1 MTGLLRKIFWK
12 IFQKKN
18 KFFINFRFRFFEI
31 SKPRAKFHQ
40 KQAEIKQP
48 ETEVSTTATSASTTT
63 DEKPPVIDIEPLKKL
78 PDPSKQCPY
87 DSDDLEGDNHRPAAF
102 LPTWREVHALSK
114 SLGIVDGCHEPT
126 DCTPVEK
133 VAIIIPYKDRED
145 HLLKWLW
152 HMHQMLVRQRN
163 GFLF

>member
-1 MTGLLRKIFWK
+1 MLKNSIIFH
-12 IFQKKN
+12 FS
-18 KFFINFRFRFFEI
+18 FFEI
-31 SKPRAKFHQ
+31 SKPRAQ
-40 KQAEIKQP
+40 RIRQPEIKQP

-63 DEKPPVIDIEPLKKL
+63 DEKPPVIDIEPLKRL

-87 DSDDLEGDNHRPAAF
+87 ESDDLEGENHRPAAF
-102 LPTWREVHALSK
+102 LPTWREVHALSN
-114 SLGIVDGCHEPT
+114 SLGIVDGCYQPS

-163 GFLF
+163 GFSSIFKLLIYLH

>member
-1 MTGLLRKIFWK
+1 MCFKRDA
-12 IFQKKN
+12 
-18 KFFINFRFRFFEI
+18 R
-31 SKPRAKFHQ
+31 
-40 KQAEIKQP
+40 
-48 ETEVSTTATSASTTT
+48 ASTA
-63 DEKPPVIDIEPLKKL
+63 

-87 DSDDLEGDNHRPAAF
+87 ESDDLEGENHQPAAF
-102 LPTWREVHALSK
+102 LPSWREINALSN
-114 SLGIVDGCHEPT
+114 SLGIVDGCFQPS

-163 GFLF
+163 GLFSNIRLGDLFSVK